1 MKRLEDDLQ
10 AGCVTWLRLQY
21 PKLLFYHA
29 KNEGNRAS
37 LVKKANGK
45 SYSPDGSR
53 NKRMGVLAGTPD
65 LCIVRAKWGYA
76 YPDDNHSW
84 MAMSYG
90 LYVELKAPDGRQ
102 SPAQKE
108 FQTRCEHE
116 GYKYAICRS
125 FDEFKT
131 LVETYLNS

>member
-1 MKRLEDDLQ
+1 MKNRTEDDLQ
-10 AGCVTWLRLQY
+10 AGCVTWLRAQY
-21 PKLLFYHA
+21 PKLLWYHA

-37 LVKKANGK
+37 LVRKSNGK

-65 LCIVRAKWGYA
+65 LCIVKARYFISAG
-76 YPDDNHSW
+76 DVDCHH
-84 MAMSYG
+84 G

-102 SPAQKE
+102 SPAQKD

-116 GYKYAICRS
+116 GYKYVICRS
-125 FDEFKT
+125 FDEFKS
-131 LVETYLNS
+131 VIESYLNI